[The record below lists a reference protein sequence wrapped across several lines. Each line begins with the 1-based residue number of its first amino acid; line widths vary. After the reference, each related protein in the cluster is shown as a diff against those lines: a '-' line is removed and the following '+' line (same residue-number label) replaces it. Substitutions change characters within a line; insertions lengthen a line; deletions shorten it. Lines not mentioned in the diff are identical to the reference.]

1 MANEV
6 KWAPLGTYTT
16 AIAGA
21 DVAPTLKNLAND
33 GGKLGSEIDNATTRN
48 MYADLDLLCRFQ
60 AAPSAGGYVA
70 VYLIQAVDGTNYA
83 DGADAVV
90 PAATT
95 LVGTFPV
102 RAVTTAQRVA
112 LRHVLLPATKFKPL
126 LINKSGQAM
135 TNTDDENVLSYRP
148 YNEQIEA

>member
-1 MANEV
+1 MGSTV
-6 KWAPLGTYTT
+6 KWSGLGTYTT

-21 DVAPTLKNLAND
+21 AVAPTLKNLAND
-33 GGKLGSEIDNATTRN
+33 GGKLGGEIDNATTARD
-48 MYADLDLLCRFQ
+48 MYADWDLLCRFQ

-70 VYLIQAVDGTNYA
+70 LYFVQTVDGTNYA
-83 DGADAVV
+83 DGADATV
-90 PAATT
+90 PAATA

-102 RAVTTAQRVA
+102 RAVTTAQRVS

-126 LINKSGQAM
+126 VINKSGQAM

-148 YNEQIEA
+148 YNEAIV